1 MTTTVRQML
10 TRKSGVHTLSPDATI
25 LEALKLMADKNI
37 GAVLILSGSDIAGIL
52 SERDYARKVA
62 LLGKSSKDTPV
73 SEIMTT
79 GVICVEPGWTAN
91 ECMALMT
98 DKRIRHLPVVE
109 EGKVVGVI
117 SIGDVVRAVVD
128 EHQFTIRS
136 LEQYIASGG

>member
-1 MTTTVRQML
+1 MTTIVRQML
-10 TRKSGVHTLSPDATI
+10 ARKSGVYALSPDATI
-25 LEALKLMADKNI
+25 FEALNLMAEKNI
-37 GAVLILSGSDIAGIL
+37 GAVLILSGEEIAGIV
-52 SERDYARKVA
+52 SERDYARKVV
-62 LLGKSSKDTPV
+62 LLGKTSKDTPV
-73 SEIMTT
+73 REIMTT
-79 GVICVEPGWTAN
+79 NVICVEPGWTAN

-136 LEQYIASGG
+136 LEQYILSGG